1 MGLMV
6 TSNKSQKRQINWDRV
21 FGGIGSVTFGAQ
33 LLSILILI
41 AAGLVFLLMITG
53 IWNIALAN
61 FDILIFFL
69 LIAGGFSFLI
79 FIWLLGFFLRFHGR
93 IQKFIIGKGLG
104 HIDAGEAASKT
115 ILTLFA
121 VVVLFV
127 LVAAVYGYYL
137 IWKYFLDPWSVGFL
151 TSWGLAG
158 ILLYEYGL
166 LIVWLAFGCII
177 ITFVMQLLSA
187 AINRYVDRLVSG
199 IKEAP

>member
-1 MGLMV
+1 MV
-6 TSNKSQKRQINWDRV
+6 TPNKSQKRQINWDRV

-53 IWNIALAN
+53 IWSVALAN

-69 LIAGGFSFLI
+69 LLAGGFSFLI
-79 FIWLLGFFLRFHGR
+79 FIWLLGFFLRFHRR
-93 IQKFIIGKGLG
+93 IQRFIVGKGLG

-127 LVAAVYGYYL
+127 LVAAMYGYYL
-137 IWKYFLDPWSVGFL
+137 IWKYVLDPWGVGFL
-151 TSWGLAG
+151 TSWGLSG
-158 ILLYEYGL
+158 IFLYEFGL

-187 AINRYVDRLVSG
+187 AINRYVDRLVGG
-199 IKEAP
+199 IKE